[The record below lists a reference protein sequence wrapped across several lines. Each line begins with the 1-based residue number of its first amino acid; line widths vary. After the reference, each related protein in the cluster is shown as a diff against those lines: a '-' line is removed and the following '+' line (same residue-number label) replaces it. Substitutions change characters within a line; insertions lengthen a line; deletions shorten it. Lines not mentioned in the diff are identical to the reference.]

1 MAGHRPVIDA
11 TGTGRVGLPY
21 AVGVPRRADTDPAR
35 SARSDEGAGRP
46 DGAASV
52 VHRRSRGVTVLP
64 SAEGRSL
71 RSDPRWTSARARRA
85 DRLLGRLVA
94 LRRRVAAQG

>member
-1 MAGHRPVIDA
+1 
-11 TGTGRVGLPY
+11 
-21 AVGVPRRADTDPAR
+21 
-35 SARSDEGAGRP
+35 
-46 DGAASV
+46 
-52 VHRRSRGVTVLP
+52 VTVLP